1 MEIVALKKKPLK
13 MEDLHRPLRQSSSSN
28 NGNFIQGTLYG
39 HWIDKGPTVSQQ
51 DYTSENII
59 KIQDLRDRFNLLCG
73 GQAYE
78 VPLEEHEISYVPL
91 HNTESSKLDG

>member
-1 MEIVALKKKPLK
+1 MEIVSLKKKLLK
-13 MEDLHRPLRQSSSSN
+13 MEVPLRQDSSSN
-28 NGNFIQGTLYG
+28 NSNFIQGTLYG
-39 HWIDKGPTVSQQ
+39 HWIDKGPAVSQQ
-51 DYTSENII
+51 DCINESIL